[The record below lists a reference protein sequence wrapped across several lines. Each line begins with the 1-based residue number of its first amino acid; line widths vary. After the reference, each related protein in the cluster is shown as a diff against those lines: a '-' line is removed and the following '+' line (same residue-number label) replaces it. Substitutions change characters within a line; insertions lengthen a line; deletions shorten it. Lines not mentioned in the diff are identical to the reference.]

1 MPTPRITSAFRAAS
15 LGIAAA
21 VGLMLVTPQSASAE
35 HRHLRGVSIDAR
47 GVHFDF
53 GPGYHYMHVRYPRA
67 RAYFAANQHYR
78 NAQKF
83 ERRRDALLEQ
93 AQSYLSNGQYDA
105 ARDAFESAIHADTRR
120 QNQLAKLDRDRRRF
134 DREHAQDE
142 ARRRNRHHRYP
153 FLARGN

>member
-1 MPTPRITSAFRAAS
+1 MPTPRIKSAFRAAS

-53 GPGYHYMHVRYPRA
+53 GPGYHYLHVRYPRA

-83 ERRRDALLEQ
+83 ERKRDVLLEQ
-93 AQSYLSNGQYDA
+93 AQSYLSNGQYDE
-105 ARDAFESAIHADTRR
+105 ARDAFESAIRADTRR

-134 DREHAQDE
+134 ERQHTHDE
-142 ARRRNRHHRYP
+142 ARHRHRRYP